1 MKTVYA
7 GVATPESIDVLQ
19 LQGPRVPIR
28 RLLSIDDDAEILRQR
43 ALLLEASGYSVVS
56 LQSGQEA
63 LRLLASGA
71 QVDLVLLDYMM
82 PGMKGDELA
91 HNLKRKYPGLPLIA
105 VSAADELPQVLRETV
120 NASVRKGQDPQV
132 LLATIAEILGENG
145 KEPAPSNR
153 QRTVLCVE
161 DEELQLRARRMLF
174 EAAGYRVLEARSA
187 KRAVDLFSSH
197 PVDAVVMDYWLS
209 DQDGNGTVVAEQMKR
224 MRPRI
229 PILMLS
235 GFTALPGEGAL
246 VDSWIRKSQL
256 DPENLVNEVD
266 RLIKLR
272 QIRPQNDRHE

>member
-1 MKTVYA
+1 MKTVYDRSTVLERINA
-7 GVATPESIDVLQ
+7 SGAGAGLGVATEH
-19 LQGPRVPIR
+19 
-28 RLLSIDDDAEILRQR
+28 LLSIDDDAETLRQR
-43 ALLLEASGYSVVS
+43 ALLLESSGYSVLS
-56 LQSGQEA
+56 IQSAQEA
-63 LRLLASGA
+63 LRVLASGT

-82 PGMKGDELA
+82 PGMRGDELA
-91 HNLKRKYPGLPLIA
+91 QHLKQQYPSLPLIA
-105 VSAADELPQVLRETV
+105 VSSAKELPQSFQEIV

-132 LLATIAEILGENG
+132 LLGTIAEILAKNG
-145 KEPAPSNR
+145 KAPISRDR
-153 QRTVLCVE
+153 QRIVLCVE
-161 DEELQLRARRMLF
+161 DEELQLRARKMLF

-187 KRAVDLFSSH
+187 RSALDLFATQ
-197 PVDAVVMDYWLS
+197 PPDAVVMDYWLS

-224 MRPRI
+224 MRPRT

-272 QIRPQNDRHE
+272 QIHP